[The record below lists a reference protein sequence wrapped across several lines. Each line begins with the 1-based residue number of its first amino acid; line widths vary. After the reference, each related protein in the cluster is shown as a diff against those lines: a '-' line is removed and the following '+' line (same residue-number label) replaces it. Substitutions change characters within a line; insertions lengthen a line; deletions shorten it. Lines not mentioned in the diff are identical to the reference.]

1 MSEML
6 RILDRGYELV
16 WREDRLE
23 HALTGLGPEF
33 EWIVPNFPD
42 GEFRQGAEA
51 VIAFFRDWRDG
62 FEDLDVRWELHDAGG
77 DRVLALTSMTGRG
90 GVSGVP
96 VEMRF
101 AQVWTFRDGRAVR
114 MVLADS
120 PLLALARDA
129 IETYRRDGAEAV
141 LGFHTEDVV
150 WEEDPDWPDGAV
162 WHGRE
167 GVRAVFAERLDST
180 AISVE
185 VEEAFEAGGR
195 VLLLMRW
202 TAEGL
207 GSGATAVQHPALIS
221 EFEGWLV
228 KRARFFLSQERAR
241 AVFEG
246 A

>member
-6 RILDRGYELV
+6 RILERGYELV
-16 WREDRLE
+16 WREDRLDD
-23 HALTGLGPEF
+23 ALIGLGPDF

-42 GEFRQGAEA
+42 GEVRRGADA
-51 VIAFFRDWRDG
+51 VIDFFRDWRDG
-62 FEDLDVRWELHDAGG
+62 FEDLEVGWELHDAGG
-77 DRVLALTSMTGRG
+77 QRVLALTSMTGRG

-101 AQVWTFRDGRAVR
+101 AQVWTFREGRAVR
-114 MVLADS
+114 MVMADS

-129 IETYRRDGAEAV
+129 IETFRRDGADAV
-141 LGFHTEDVV
+141 LAFHTEDVV
-150 WEEDPDWPDGAV
+150 WEEDPDWPDGEV

-167 GVRAVFAERLDST
+167 GVRAVFAERLEST
-180 AISVE
+180 AISAE
-185 VEEAFEAGGR
+185 VEGVFESGRR
-195 VLLLMRW
+195 VLILMRW

-228 KRARFFLSQERAR
+228 KRVRFFLDRERAR
-241 AVFEG
+241 AAFE
-246 A
+246 AA